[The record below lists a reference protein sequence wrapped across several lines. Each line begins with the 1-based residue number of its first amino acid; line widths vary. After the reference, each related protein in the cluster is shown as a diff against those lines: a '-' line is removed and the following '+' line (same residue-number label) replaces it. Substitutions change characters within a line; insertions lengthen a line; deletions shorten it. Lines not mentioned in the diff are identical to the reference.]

1 MRSKSLT
8 CAVYVGPRDV
18 RSRLPNVERKHNARL
33 PKRHNLNDLLAAAKD
48 AGIFPS
54 RVDGGGLPIEQ
65 ILVGP
70 GRFGNKR
77 GRHGG
82 GANTHALERDE
93 AEAVVASAA
102 VAITY
107 IAKRLP

>member
-1 MRSKSLT
+1 ML
-8 CAVYVGPRDV
+8 
-18 RSRLPNVERKHNARL
+18 LLKHKVSP
-33 PKRHNLNDLLAAAKD
+33 PKRQNLNDLLAAAKD
-48 AGIFPS
+48 AGIFPGS
-54 RVDGGGLPIEQ
+54 VDGGGVPIEQ
-65 ILVGP
+65 ILTGP

-77 GRHGG
+77 ERHGG
-82 GANTHALERDE
+82 GAVTHDVERDE